1 MTDYKIIQTINGPE
15 DVKKLSMEQLEELA
29 SEIREA
35 LFNRLTKIGGHFGP
49 NFGMV
54 EAEIAMH
61 YVFSSPKDK
70 FIFDV
75 SHQSYPHKILT
86 GRKNGYISDEH
97 FSEDS
102 GYTNPE
108 ESEHDFFIIGHT
120 STSVSL
126 ASGLAK
132 GRDLTGGNENIIAV
146 IGDGSLSGGEAF
158 EGLDYVAELGT
169 NMIIIVNDNQMSI
182 AENHGGLYK
191 NLKELRDSNG
201 QCECNF
207 FKAMGLD
214 YIYVNDGNDVQ
225 ALIEAFSKV
234 KDIQHPIV
242 VHINTLKGKG
252 YARAEQDKETYHWRT
267 PFNPET
273 GELMLGNI
281 VISKERAKE
290 QAEEYGHSVERE
302 FAFLIAHS
310 MLHLLGY
317 DHMEDEERIVMEKK
331 QEEILNALGIKRDC

>member
-1 MTDYKIIQTINGPE
+1 MYLENIYSPA
-15 DVKKLSMEQLEELA
+15 DVKKLSVKELNEL
-29 SEIREA
+29 SDEIRVSLLQKLSEH
-35 LFNRLTKIGGHFGP
+35 GGHFGP

-54 EAEIAMH
+54 EATIALH
-61 YVFSSPKDK
+61 YVFNSPKDK
-70 FIFDV
+70 IVFDV
-75 SHQSYPHKILT
+75 SHQSYVHKMLT
-86 GRKNGYISDEH
+86 GRKNAFLHPEEYDLV
-97 FSEDS
+97 S
-102 GYTNPE
+102 GYTEPQ
-108 ESEHDFFIIGHT
+108 ESEHDFFVIGHT

-126 ASGLAK
+126 ATGLAK

-158 EGLDYVAELGT
+158 EGLDYAAELGT

-182 AENHGGLYK
+182 AENHGGLYR

-242 VHINTLKGKG
+242 VHINTC
-252 YARAEQDKETYHWRT
+252 
-267 PFNPET
+267 
-273 GELMLGNI
+273 
-281 VISKERAKE
+281 
-290 QAEEYGHSVERE
+290 
-302 FAFLIAHS
+302 
-310 MLHLLGY
+310 LLY
-317 DHMEDEERIVMEKK
+317 TSRCV
-331 QEEILNALGIKRDC
+331 